1 MSCIAKNLKNQSL
14 VDEFVIRLE
23 REKHVIS
30 KRLVW
35 ESLIKQAVNSEKG
48 I

>member
-1 MSCIAKNLKNQSL
+1 MSYVAKNPKNQSL
-14 VDEFVIRLE
+14 VDEFVMRLE

-35 ESLIKQAVNSEKG
+35 ESLIKQAVNSEKV